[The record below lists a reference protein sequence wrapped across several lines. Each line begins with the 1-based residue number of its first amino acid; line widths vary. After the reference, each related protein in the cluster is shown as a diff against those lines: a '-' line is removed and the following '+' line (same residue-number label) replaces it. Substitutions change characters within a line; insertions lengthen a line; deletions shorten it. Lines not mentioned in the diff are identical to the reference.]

1 MDPELAA
8 SLDLHNLDWVMA
20 ESKRGSIEGRVLI
33 TPRMQPLMVCGN
45 KVHVVGVPM
54 HFGYKGEVT
63 GDSVN
68 VLTALSL
75 GPNSDIASVKS
86 IACRIR
92 PGRLTARSQRKDD
105 FKDAY
110 APLPDAPMSK
120 LPWICKPEGRLDHDN

>member
-1 MDPELAA
+1 
-8 SLDLHNLDWVMA
+8 
-20 ESKRGSIEGRVLI
+20 
-33 TPRMQPLMVCGN
+33 MVCGN

-92 PGRLTARSQRKDD
+92 PGRLTARSEHIGD

-110 APLPDAPMSK
+110 APLPDVPMSRSPGNLRPK
-120 LPWICKPEGRLDHDN
+120 WGSTIVAETRHPSNITRRVAR